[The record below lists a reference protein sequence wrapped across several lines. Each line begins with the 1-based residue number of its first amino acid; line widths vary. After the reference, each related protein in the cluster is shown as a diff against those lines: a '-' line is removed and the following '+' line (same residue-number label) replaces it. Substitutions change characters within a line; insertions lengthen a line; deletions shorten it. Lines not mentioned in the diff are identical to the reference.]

1 MKRIAL
7 FFVMTAT
14 LGLTGCNKDAQI
26 EAFISELNSVTQDV
40 VAKIDANPTSA
51 GVDEAQKALDARKPA
66 LQAKWDAIKD
76 AVGFQVSKAVKDKLE
91 SSVKE
96 NIKALTDVSMRNVT
110 SLAADKNATTKFQRL
125 MMDFSSMF
133 TPPSS
138 GK

>member
-7 FFVMTAT
+7 FFVITAM

-26 EAFISELNSVTQDV
+26 EAFITELNSVTQDV

-51 GVDEAQKALDARKPA
+51 GVDEAQKAFDARKST
-66 LQAKWDAIKD
+66 LRAKWDAIKD

-110 SLAADKNATTKFQRL
+110 SLAADKNAATKFQRL

-133 TPPSS
+133 APPST

>member
-7 FFVMTAT
+7 FFVITAM

-26 EAFISELNSVTQDV
+26 EAFITELNSVTQDV
-40 VAKIDANPTSA
+40 VGKIDANPTSA
-51 GVDEAQKALDARKPA
+51 GVDEAQKAFDARKST
-66 LQAKWDAIKD
+66 LQAKWDTIKD

-96 NIKALTDVSMRNVT
+96 NIKALTDVWMRNVT
-110 SLAADKNATTKFQRL
+110 SLAADKNAATKFQRL

-133 TPPSS
+133 APPST